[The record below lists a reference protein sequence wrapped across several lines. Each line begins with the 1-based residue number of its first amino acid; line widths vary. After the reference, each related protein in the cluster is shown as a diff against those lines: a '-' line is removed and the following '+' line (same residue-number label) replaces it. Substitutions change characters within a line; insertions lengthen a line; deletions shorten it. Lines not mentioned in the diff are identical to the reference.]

1 MATQFNGRLNPSKVF
16 SAMYN
21 VILFERVLD
30 NKAKSNNEL
39 VEMAKIDGGLAGDK
53 ALFVNTDI
61 LGSDIWGEDAEALNL
76 LQLHRPESPT
86 IEEVE
91 VNAYRQIALTTDTI
105 LSKQVMTSEGGFNQ
119 LQSILEG
126 WIGKTKDCYE
136 AKMFNAFIGTKASTA
151 GAQTVDIPKMTN
163 ADPEVA
169 NRLQAQEIGRTLA
182 NLYVKL
188 ADANRDFNNLG
199 NYYSFDKSEMIVVWN
214 SEYVNKILNIDKPTI
229 FNSIPALEGAF
240 KYQLPAHFFGD
251 VLTTGG
257 TTGSDNKTIRSLI
270 EKDYNT
276 VARNKPGYNKRLH
289 VFPGD
294 LLPNSTAYE
303 ANEAYEV
310 NADKVFVMY
319 HRNSIPFI
327 SAFSIGSNFYNAKSL
342 TTNHYM
348 TWGYSELTTLDGYPF
363 ITASINE

>member
-1 MATQFNGRLNPSKVF
+1 
-16 SAMYN
+16 
-21 VILFERVLD
+21 
-30 NKAKSNNEL
+30 
-39 VEMAKIDGGLAGDK
+39 
-53 ALFVNTDI
+53 
-61 LGSDIWGEDAEALNL
+61 
-76 LQLHRPESPT
+76 
-86 IEEVE
+86 
-91 VNAYRQIALTTDTI
+91 
-105 LSKQVMTSEGGFNQ
+105 MTSEGGFNQ

-136 AKMFNAFIGTKASTA
+136 AKMFNAFIGTNPSEA

-163 ADPEVA
+163 EDPEVA

-188 ADANRDFNNLG
+188 ADANRDFNKLG
-199 NYYSFDKSEMIVVWN
+199 NYYSFDKSEMVVVWN
-214 SEYVNKILNIDKPTI
+214 SEHVNKILNIDKPTI
-229 FNSIPALEGAF
+229 FNSIPALDGAF

-251 VLTTGG
+251 VMKTSG
-257 TTGSDNKTIRSLI
+257 TTSSDNKTIRSLI

-276 VARNKPGYNKRLH
+276 VARNKTGYNKRLH

-294 LLPNSTAYE
+294 LLPNNTAYE

-319 HRNSIPFI
+319 HKSSIPFI
-327 SAFSIGSNFYNAKSL
+327 SAFSTGSNFYNAKSL

-363 ITASINE
+363 ITASING